1 MERQNNIIDVFLN
14 FGKRNIAFTKTKVD
28 GISPIEYKLPATRE
42 QESTQKLLINIE
54 NLFVQFCKFLK

>member
-28 GISPIEYKLPATRE
+28 GISPIEYKLPCHQGTR
-42 QESTQKLLINIE
+42 INIKAVDKYRKSVCSI
-54 NLFVQFCKFLK
+54 L